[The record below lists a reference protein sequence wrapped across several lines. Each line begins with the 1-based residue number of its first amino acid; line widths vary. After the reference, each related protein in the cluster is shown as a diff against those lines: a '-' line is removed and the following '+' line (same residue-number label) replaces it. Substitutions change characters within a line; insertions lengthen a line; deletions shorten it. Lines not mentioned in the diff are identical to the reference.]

1 MAGTWNHHEL
11 RAGDSLCNQVGVPR
25 RNQPVRLAVDHE
37 CRSDDLVDPAVGLP
51 AENSLQ
57 LRRVT
62 LWARKPWPAIRKVF
76 IYPCTRSRRSI
87 DKRYSGFSRLLATHL
102 LPPHQYLNRF

>member
-1 MAGTWNHHEL
+1 MAGMRNHHEL
-11 RAGDSLCNQVGVPR
+11 RTWNSLCNQIGVPR

-57 LRRVT
+57 LRRVS
-62 LWARKPWPAIRKVF
+62 LRARKPWPANRQVF
-76 IYPCTRSRRSI
+76 VNPFTWSRRII
-87 DKRYSGFSRLLATHL
+87 DKGYGGFGRLLRTPL
-102 LPPHQYLNRF
+102 L